1 MEPYQSEA
9 RKQKTEDRRQGKKM
23 YKNIRISF
31 GYVESAGWGTVEFN
45 HTEGYET
52 PELLAESLKQV
63 GLEYAEKFLV
73 IDDSHCKNCHRKL
86 EDSWS
91 FCPACAEPVTKL
103 RNDKETLAANWF
115 KELLTEIND
124 GSHETYEFLEERG
137 WTIGLNHGMGLV
149 VDIECFEKYVDPV
162 GQYGYCSYR
171 IYEVKPVQD
180 WKKLNAN

>member
-1 MEPYQSEA
+1 
-9 RKQKTEDRRQGKKM
+9 M